1 MLWLMLSV
9 CHTGCQ
15 ELATGMQ
22 ACQDLKPSVW
32 MKNEERDRDACAV

>member
-22 ACQDLKPSVW
+22 ACQDLKSSVW
-32 MKNEERDRDACAV
+32 MKNKDGDRDACAV